1 MYNYTIENEATNDFF
16 LLNKGA
22 ENSYCQ
28 LSKCLNTSSFTIY
41 PFILNIKRAGS
52 VYTIYVN
59 GQLHTFYDLNF
70 NTQSSARNI
79 NNFISEI
86 LSTTFKLENNDTA
99 MSTSFFDV
107 LCYNRVLF
115 NDENRK
121 VNNHLTQSYI
131 KLFTGIASN
140 SYFNITDRVRLP
152 NVFNLAGKISSIP

>member
-1 MYNYTIENEATNDFF
+1 M
-16 LLNKGA
+16 
-22 ENSYCQ
+22 
-28 LSKCLNTSSFTIY
+28 
-41 PFILNIKRAGS
+41 
-52 VYTIYVN
+52 
-59 GQLHTFYDLNF
+59 
-70 NTQSSARNI
+70 
-79 NNFISEI
+79 